1 MTALRQ
7 KMIAAMRQR
16 GFAQRTHNTYLMVVT
31 DLARYFHRSSDTLS
45 TDDLQHFFNHLVQE
59 RGLSAASCRVY
70 LILPS
75 NSGHLKNVIRYDE
88 VNHGKIDNIN
98 EEKIIYPLLRWLP
111 ARSISAC

>member
-16 GFAQRTHNTYLMVVT
+16 GFAQRTHNTYLMVIT
-31 DLARYFHRSSDTLS
+31 ELARYFHRSPDTLS

-70 LILPS
+70 L
-75 NSGHLKNVIRYDE
+75 
-88 VNHGKIDNIN
+88 HGVSRKRVVTTCSPC
-98 EEKIIYPLLRWLP
+98 EPCHATSVGTWW
-111 ARSISAC
+111 